1 MKNNLEYKILI
12 HLSKFNNGDFIDIS
26 EIENDKDFLKSVI
39 KDLKERNLIDT
50 KKYPGI
56 PWEGDAIGMSPSEKP
71 EKCKIRLLGQ
81 EYLFNLEKNT
91 VDFELSNKMLLE
103 FPKTK
108 WFARIGFFIAVLLL
122 LKELYILLYK

>member
-39 KDLKERNLIDT
+39 KDLKERNLIAT

-56 PWEGDAIGMSPSEKP
+56 PEGTEKAP
-71 EKCKIRLLGQ
+71 L
-81 EYLFNLEKNT
+81 N
-91 VDFELSNKMLLE
+91 
-103 FPKTK
+103 
-108 WFARIGFFIAVLLL
+108 
-122 LKELYILLYK
+122 